1 MFGGTEN
8 HSLTDK
14 KILIVDDKPQDVRL
28 IKDLLESVGYRVT
41 PAYSGNQALKL
52 IAKDKPDIAILGVG
66 ISDID
71 GWTLCRRIKNDEET
85 SLLPVIIVTSL
96 SRVSDKIHSIEAG
109 ADDFL
114 TKPVNKYELL
124 ARVQSLLR
132 LKSLTDQLISARQ
145 IIDSLATAIE
155 EKDPYTSGHSLRVG
169 EYSAQLAKAI
179 GLNVED
185 QEMLRKAA
193 ILHDL
198 GMIGIEKQIIH
209 KPGALTKEEFAEIKQ
224 HPIKSLEIL
233 EPLNLPEPLLKTIR
247 HHHEWWN
254 GNGYPDRLTG
264 AHIPLGARILSIADA
279 FDAMTSQRPFRA
291 AMGVTKAL
299 NRLEDGMNRQW
310 DSQLVGEFIKLQ
322 TKQEQ
327 FA

>member
-1 MFGGTEN
+1 MFGDPDN
-8 HSLTDK
+8 RMMTDY
-14 KILIVDDKPQDVRL
+14 KILIVDDKPQDVRA
-28 IKDLLESVGYRVT
+28 IKDLLESAGYHVV
-41 PAYSGNQALKL
+41 PAYSGKQALKL
-52 IAKDKPDIAILGVG
+52 MAKDKLDLAILGIG

-71 GWTLCRRIKNDEET
+71 GWTLCRRIKSEEET

-96 SRVSDKIHSIEAG
+96 TRLTDKIHSIEAG

-124 ARVQSLLR
+124 ARVRSLLHM
-132 LKSLTDQLISARQ
+132 KSLTDQLISARRV
-145 IIDSLATAIE
+145 IDSLAMAIE

-169 EYSAQLAKAI
+169 EYAAQLARAI
-179 GLNVED
+179 GLSTED
-185 QEMLRKAA
+185 QEMVRKAA

-198 GMIGIEKQIIH
+198 GMIGVEKQIIH
-209 KPGALTKEEFAEIKQ
+209 KPGTLNKTEFAEIKQ

-233 EPLNLPEPLLKTIR
+233 EPLDLPRPLLRTIR

-254 GNGYPDRLTG
+254 GHGYPDGL
-264 AHIPLGARILSIADA
+264 AADQIPLGARILSIADA

-310 DSQLVGEFIKLQ
+310 DSELVVEFIKIQ
-322 TKQEQ
+322 TQ
-327 FA
+327 

>member
-1 MFGGTEN
+1 MN
-8 HSLTDK
+8 K
-14 KILIVDDKPQDVRL
+14 KILIVDDKPQDVRI
-28 IKDLLESVGYRVT
+28 IKDLLESTGYNVV
-41 PAYSGNQALKL
+41 PAYSGSQALKL
-52 IAKDKPDIAILGVG
+52 IAKDKLDLAILGVG

-71 GWTLCRRIKNDEET
+71 GWTLCRRIKNEDTT
-85 SLLPVIIVTSL
+85 SLLPVIMVTSL

-114 TKPVNKYELL
+114 TKPINKYELL
-124 ARVQSLLR
+124 ARVQSLLH
-132 LKSLTDQLISARQ
+132 LKSLTDQLVSARQ
-145 IIDSLATAIE
+145 VIDSLATAIE

-169 EYSAQLAKAI
+169 EYSVQLAKAI
-179 GLNVED
+179 GLSVED

-193 ILHDL
+193 VLHDL
-198 GMIGIEKQIIH
+198 GMIGIERQIIH
-209 KPGALTKEEFAEIKQ
+209 KPGALTKDEFAEIKQ
-224 HPIKSLEIL
+224 HPVKSLEIL
-233 EPLNLPEPLLKTIR
+233 EPLNLPEPLLKTIK

-254 GNGYPDRLTG
+254 GHGYPDGLAG
-264 AHIPLGARILSIADA
+264 AQIPLGARILTIADA

-310 DSQLVGEFIKLQ
+310 DSQLVAEFIKIQ
-322 TKQEQ
+322 SKQEQ